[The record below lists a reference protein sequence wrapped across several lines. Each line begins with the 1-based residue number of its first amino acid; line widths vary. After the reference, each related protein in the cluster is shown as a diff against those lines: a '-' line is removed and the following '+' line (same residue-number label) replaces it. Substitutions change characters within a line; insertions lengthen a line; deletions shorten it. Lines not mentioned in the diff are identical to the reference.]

1 MNLGDYILALNKA
14 TAGKPDTAQP
24 SGKGDAPTTGVEP
37 APKPSAWTLFFGDL
51 LDLAQAQWA
60 PAGWVPFKLQ

>member
-14 TAGKPDTAQP
+14 TAGPSPSAKP
-24 SGKGDAPTTGVEP
+24 SGQGDAPTTGVEP
-37 APKPSAWTLFFGDL
+37 APKKSAWGLFFGDL

-60 PAGWVPFKLQ
+60 PAGWVPYKFK